1 MHKSRLTTIFAV
13 VFVDL
18 LGFSLILPL
27 ITFYA
32 GSYGA
37 SATVA
42 GLLIASYAAAQFFGA
57 PLLGRLSDQYGRR
70 PVLLISILGTICG
83 FLLLGLADPLG
94 RLLAGV
100 FPASLLGDAIATQNM
115 LILGLLFISRIL
127 DGLTGGNISV
137 AQAYIADVTDE
148 SNRARGMGLIGAAFG
163 LGFIFGPIIG
173 GTLSV
178 WGYAAPAFAAAG
190 LASLNLIAVFL
201 WLPES
206 LTDMRRDQ
214 LTAKSRPIFD
224 VLGLI
229 EALQRPRVSPLLYTR
244 FFYGFTFATLETV
257 FPLYAEYRL
266 NLDERMTSYIFAYIG
281 VIIVLVQWGVVH
293 RLAARFP
300 ESRLIVAGLV
310 LLALSMLGWGL
321 APNVFIVLI
330 VLALIS
336 LAGGVLNTT
345 LRSSLS
351 KAVYPEE
358 VGGMMGLSSS
368 IESLTHVLAPS
379 LGGVILQRLGTAAP
393 GILAAFLLTLLIPF
407 VWSRLIVNPAPPLP
421 QRKQDSA
428 FPEPIEV

>member
-1 MHKSRLTTIFAV
+1 MQKSRLTTIFAV

-32 GSYGA
+32 GAYGA
-37 SATVA
+37 SATIA
-42 GLLIASYAAAQFFGA
+42 GLLIASYAAAQFVGA

-70 PVLLISILGTICG
+70 PVLLVSIVGTILG

-94 RLLAGV
+94 RLLAGAV
-100 FPASLLGDAIATQNM
+100 PANLFGDPVSTQNT
-115 LILGLLFISRIL
+115 LILTLLFTSRIL

-148 SNRARGMGLIGAAFG
+148 SNRAKGMGLIGAAFG
-163 LGFIFGPIIG
+163 LGFIFGPVIG

-178 WGYAAPAFAAAG
+178 WGYGAPAFAAAG
-190 LASLNLIAVFL
+190 LATLNLIAVYI

-206 LTDMRRDQ
+206 LTEARRDELSGQ
-214 LTAKSRPIFD
+214 SRPLFD
-224 VLGLI
+224 ILAVSK
-229 EALQRPRVSPLLYTR
+229 ALQRPRVNPLLYTR

-281 VIIVLVQWGVVH
+281 VLIVLVQWGVVH
-293 RLAARFP
+293 RLAARFADNY
-300 ESRLIVAGLV
+300 LILGGL
-310 LLALSMLGWGL
+310 LLLTISMLGWGL
-321 APNVFIVLI
+321 APNLFVVLI
-330 VLALIS
+330 VLALIC

-345 LRSSLS
+345 LRSALS
-351 KAVYPEE
+351 KAVYADE

-368 IESLTHVLAPS
+368 IDSLTHILAPS
-379 LGGVILQRLGTAAP
+379 LGGLILQRLGTAAP
-393 GILAAFLLTLLIPF
+393 GIVTTVLLILLIPF
-407 VWSRLIVNPAPPLP
+407 VWQRLIANPAPPLP
-421 QRKQDSA
+421 RQEPA
-428 FPEPIEV
+428 LPEGAEL